1 MALLLV
7 ALRIACNAWLN
18 VLQKRALQQLPT
30 SLLVAATFV
39 LLSVLTL
46 PFHYFYS
53 FENLPAAFWFNM
65 LLVVAL
71 DIPGN
76 FFLVK
81 SVGLADL
88 SLIGPLNAYKPVVA
102 LLLGL
107 LFLQEIPNLQGW
119 IGVAIILCGSLLLAP
134 KTAASFSNQ
143 NKSLEQRHGAWFRL
157 LALLCT
163 ASASIFLKAAINVSS
178 AMHTFLAWAVLGA
191 LLAAILFLLTR
202 RAQLGAIMAQ
212 TRPYFAALLLMAALF
227 LMMQLFTLHAFAL
240 MPVAYVLAL
249 FQLSG
254 LLNVWLGW
262 KIFNEENI
270 LRRALASV
278 VMIAGAVLLIV
289 K

>member
-7 ALRIACNAWLN
+7 ALRIVCNAWLN
-18 VLQKRALQQLPT
+18 VLQKRALQLLST

-39 LLSVLTL
+39 LLAALCLPVLFT
-46 PFHYFYS
+46 YS
-53 FENLPAAFWFNM
+53 FARLPAAFWRNM
-65 LLVVAL
+65 LLVIAL

-102 LLLGL
+102 LLLGII
-107 LFLQEIPNLQGW
+107 FLTEVPSLQGG

-134 KTAASFSNQ
+134 KVVASSA
-143 NKSLEQRHGAWFRL
+143 NKTKAFGQRHGAWFRL

-163 ASASIFLKAAINVSS
+163 ASASIFLKAAINASS

-191 LLAAILFLLTR
+191 LLAALLFFITR
-202 RAQLGAIMAQ
+202 RARFEEISRQ
-212 TRPYFAALLLMAALF
+212 TRAHFAVLLLMATLF
-227 LMMQLFTLHAFAL
+227 LLMQLFTLQAFAM

-262 KIFNEENI
+262 KIFKEENI
-270 LRRALASV
+270 LRRAVASM

>member
-1 MALLLV
+1 MVFIFVL
-7 ALRIACNAWLN
+7 LRIACNAWLN
-18 VLQKRALQQLPT
+18 VLQKRALQHLST
-30 SLLVAATFV
+30 SLLVAATFM
-39 LLSVLTL
+39 LLAVLTL
-46 PFHYFYS
+46 PFLYFYS
-53 FENLPAAFWFNM
+53 FENLPAAFWVNM

-107 LFLQEIPNLQGW
+107 VFLAEIPSLQGW
-119 IGVAIILCGSLLLAP
+119 IGVAIIMCGSLLLAP
-134 KTAASFSNQ
+134 KGESSCSTQTKAAG
-143 NKSLEQRHGAWFRL
+143 QRHGAWFRL

-163 ASASIFLKAAINVSS
+163 ASASIFLKAAINASS

-202 RAQLGAIMAQ
+202 RTRLGAVMAQ
-212 TRPYFAALLLMAALF
+212 TRTHFAALLLMAALF

-262 KIFNEENI
+262 KIFNEKNI
-270 LRRALASV
+270 LRRAVASV